1 MNGRA
6 TNSEE
11 RLALAQ
17 GFLRDAVFRSR
28 ATQATGGVFA
38 SKPDGEGRC
47 GLGDKA
53 ALVRD
58 LTEEGANLFKRLWP
72 DASDADVERIR
83 ARMNAWVVEQD
94 ALDRKRNHFI
104 KAFRQKHGFD
114 RVRWSREQSE
124 EFDFGLAKVNAGEDD
139 ARRRAALDLLQLAEC
154 TRRRWLC
161 RSRDASSDGL
171 I

>member
-1 MNGRA
+1 MSGRA
-6 TNSEE
+6 TSSEE

-17 GFLRDAVFRSR
+17 AFLREAVFRSR
-28 ATQATGGVFA
+28 ATQAASGVFA
-38 SKPDGEGRC
+38 AKPDAKGQC
-47 GLGDKA
+47 GLGEKA

-58 LTEEGANLFKRLWP
+58 LTEEGANLLKRLWADP
-72 DASDADVERIR
+72 SDAAIEQIR

-124 EFDFGLAKVNAGEDD
+124 EFDFGLAKINAGEDD
-139 ARRRAALDLLQLAEC
+139 ARRRAALE
-154 TRRRWLC
+154 
-161 RSRDASSDGL
+161 L
-171 I
+171 IQSN